1 MGLKDSAKTGSGFLP
16 WMLGDAMLRTTKK
29 DFCAIYALSP
39 FLEKTKNPLKDT
51 PRQGDT
57 FSDRDG
63 QESTR
68 TFKKYGKYR
77 QKSTHTAV
85 NRQTPFLLLSGRS
98 GVQVTSGTLKWGCEK
113 MG

>member
-1 MGLKDSAKTGSGFLP
+1 MGLKDTAKNGSGSLP
-16 WMLGDAMLRTTKK
+16 WMPGDTLLRAAKK
-29 DFCAIYALSP
+29 DFCTIYALSP
-39 FLEKTKNPLKDT
+39 YLEKTKNPLKDT

-85 NRQTPFLLLSGRS
+85 NRQTPFLLLSGRPA
-98 GVQVTSGTLKWGCEK
+98 VRIRSGTLKAPL
-113 MG
+113 